1 MPKKKDFFIFL
12 LKFIFSFSI
21 IAYLLIK
28 IVPINDFL
36 KVLKGANILWLL
48 LSFSL
53 HSLGLLISAYRWQIL
68 IQAQGD
74 RVPLGF
80 LAKSYLV
87 GTFFNNFLP
96 TRFGGDIVRIW
107 DGSRYSR
114 SVLKSSAIVLVE
126 RFTGIIVLLLFA
138 FVASLSRLE
147 MAKKI
152 PIIWVS
158 LLVGLLGLLFVLSF
172 FMPFA
177 KRILGKI
184 PDKGYLKKIKVKV
197 FEFRDV
203 VLVYKEKKREFFK
216 ALFWAFLLQVNVILH
231 YFLVGKAL
239 HLNISF
245 IDYFIFIPIILIILI
260 IPVTISGLGLREGIY
275 IEIFKFYLIP
285 AALAFSFPLIAD
297 VAFGLIIGII
307 GGIIYVLRRK

>member
-184 PDKGYLKKIKVKV
+184 PDK
-197 FEFRDV
+197 
-203 VLVYKEKKREFFK
+203 
-216 ALFWAFLLQVNVILH
+216 
-231 YFLVGKAL
+231 
-239 HLNISF
+239 
-245 IDYFIFIPIILIILI
+245 
-260 IPVTISGLGLREGIY
+260 
-275 IEIFKFYLIP
+275 
-285 AALAFSFPLIAD
+285 
-297 VAFGLIIGII
+297 
-307 GGIIYVLRRK
+307 

>member
-36 KVLKGANILWLL
+36 KVLKGANILWLI

-158 LLVGLLGLLFVLSF
+158 LLVGLLGLLFVISF

-184 PDKGYLKKIKVKV
+184 PDKGYLKKIKAKV

-203 VLVYKEKKREFFK
+203 VLVYKEKKREFLK

-245 IDYFIFIPIILIILI
+245 LDYFIFIPIILIILI

>member
-28 IVPINDFL
+28 IVPINDIL
-36 KVLKGANILWLL
+36 KVLKGANVLWLL

-114 SVLKSSAIVLVE
+114 SILKSSAIVLVE

-184 PDKGYLKKIKVKV
+184 PDKGYLKKIKAKV

-203 VLVYKEKKREFFK
+203 VLVYKEKKREFLK

-307 GGIIYVLRRK
+307 GGIIYVSRRK